1 MTEVNSC
8 DDQLRSERATPG
20 LRKYARA
27 LLRVI
32 ALQSCRNPAADRM
45 RADDENSDDGWGMIE
60 VENLAKTYQRGDGTP
75 VMALKDIS
83 FTIDDGE
90 FVTVRGAS
98 GSGKSSLL
106 NILGCLDTPTSGIYR
121 LAGEDVSGY
130 SDEQRSRLRC
140 SRIGFIFQTFN
151 LLPRT
156 TALENIEVPALY
168 SGERFDEARAAALLE
183 RVGLGERGAH
193 FVSELSGG
201 EQQRVAIAR
210 ALMNDPPLL
219 LADEPTGNLDS
230 ASGESI
236 MQLLSDLHAEGQ
248 TIILVTHDE
257 ATAAYAQREL
267 LIRDGI
273 IAADRSQT
281 ATPSAAGSTD

>member
-1 MTEVNSC
+1 M
-8 DDQLRSERATPG
+8 Q
-20 LRKYARA
+20 
-27 LLRVI
+27 
-32 ALQSCRNPAADRM
+32 
-45 RADDENSDDGWGMIE
+45 ADDGNSDGWSMIE
-60 VENLAKTYQRGDGTP
+60 VENLARTYQRGDGTP

-106 NILGCLDTPTSGIYR
+106 NILGCLDTPTSGVYR

-130 SDEQRSRLRC
+130 TDEQRSRLRC

-168 SGERFDEARAAALLE
+168 SGERIDEAKAAALLD

-193 FVSELSGG
+193 FVTELSGG

-236 MQLLSDLHAEGQ
+236 MQLLSDLHAEGR

-273 IAADRSQT
+273 IATDRSR
-281 ATPSAAGSTD
+281 SASQSTAGSMD

>member
-1 MTEVNSC
+1 
-8 DDQLRSERATPG
+8 
-20 LRKYARA
+20 
-27 LLRVI
+27 
-32 ALQSCRNPAADRM
+32 
-45 RADDENSDDGWGMIE
+45 MIE
-60 VENLAKTYQRGDGTP
+60 VEHLEKTYWRGDGTP
-75 VMALKDIS
+75 VTALKDVS
-83 FTIDDGE
+83 FKIAAGE

-98 GSGKSSLL
+98 GSGKSTLL
-106 NILGCLDTPTSGIYR
+106 NILGCLDTPTSGVYR
-121 LAGEDVSGY
+121 LAGEDVSGF

-140 SRIGFIFQTFN
+140 RRIGFVFQTFN

-168 SGERFDEARAAALLE
+168 SGERIDEDKAVALLE

-193 FVSELSGG
+193 FISELSGG

-230 ASGESI
+230 ASGQSI
-236 MQLLSDLHAEGQ
+236 MELLTELHAEGR
-248 TIILVTHDE
+248 TIILVTHDA

-267 LIRDGI
+267 LIQDGI
-273 IAADRSQT
+273 IAIDRSKPASQ
-281 ATPSAAGSTD
+281 SAAGSTG